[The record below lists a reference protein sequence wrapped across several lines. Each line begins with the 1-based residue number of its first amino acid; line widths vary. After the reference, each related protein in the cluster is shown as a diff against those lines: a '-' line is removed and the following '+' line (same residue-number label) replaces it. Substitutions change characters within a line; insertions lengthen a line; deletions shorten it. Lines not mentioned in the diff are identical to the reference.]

1 MSRPGI
7 PDSLGAEALRAKGT
21 RDSARGIRDS
31 GFGTRKAITTIVVLL
46 CALVTSVRA
55 QVSYARLLKAESD
68 PQNWLTYA
76 GSYKSHRYS
85 GLDQI
90 NRRNV
95 SSLKLAWAYQ
105 IQRAGIIETSPLV
118 VDGVMYLS
126 EPPSTV
132 TALDVRSGRPLW
144 TYSPNIPPDVI
155 VIGSPP
161 VNRGVAILDDLV
173 YVGTV
178 HGHLIALDSKSGT
191 VRWDIVVGDN
201 KQGYYLTLAPL
212 ALDGKVVVGV
222 SGAETGIRGF
232 VDAYDAKTG
241 KLAWRTYTIPAPGEP
256 GFETWGKGS
265 GWQTGGGSTWLT
277 GSFDPELNLLYWATG
292 NPAPDWNADN
302 RPGDNLYTDAVLAID
317 PSNGKIKWH
326 FQFTPEDV
334 HDWDSNETMV
344 LFEAQIGGRE
354 RKLLA
359 QANRNGFYYVLDRA
373 TGEFVTGAPYAKQ
386 TWADGLDAKGRPIRK
401 KGIAPSLEGT
411 LVFPNIQGASNWFS
425 PSYSPQTKLFYQAAR
440 EMGTI
445 YYKGAAVYKPG
456 TAFTGGGGRYV
467 NGDDASGAIR
477 ALDATTG
484 KTKWEFPLLS
494 PGWTSLLS
502 TAGGLVFG
510 GSEEGN
516 FFALDAET
524 GKPLWDTQIGGAV
537 RGIPMSY
544 GVDGK
549 QYVAIAAGFTLFV
562 FAL

>member
-1 MSRPGI
+1 
-7 PDSLGAEALRAKGT
+7 
-21 RDSARGIRDS
+21 
-31 GFGTRKAITTIVVLL
+31 L
-46 CALVTSVRA
+46 CAFVTSAQA
-55 QVSYARLLKAESD
+55 QVPYERLLKAESD
-68 PQNWLTYA
+68 PQNWMTYA

-85 GLDQI
+85 ALDQI
-90 NRRNV
+90 NRKNV
-95 SSLKLAWAYQ
+95 ASLKLAWAYQ
-105 IQRAGIIETSPLV
+105 IQRAGIVETSPLV
-118 VDGVMYLS
+118 VDGVMYLT

-191 VRWDIVVGDN
+191 VRWDITVGDN
-201 KQGYYLTLAPL
+201 KSGYYLTLAPL
-212 ALDGKVVVGV
+212 ALDGKIVVGV

-232 VDAYDAKTG
+232 IDAYDAKTG

-256 GFETWGKGS
+256 GFETWGKGN

-277 GSFDPELNLLYWATG
+277 GSFDPELHLLYWATG

-302 RPGDNLYTDAVLAID
+302 RPGDNLYTDSVLALD
-317 PSNGKIKWH
+317 PSTGKIRWH

-334 HDWDSNETMV
+334 HDWDSNETMI

-373 TGEFVTGAPYAKQ
+373 TGEFLTGVPYAKQ
-386 TWADGLDAKGRPIRK
+386 TWAEGLDAKGRPIRK

-411 LVFPNIQGASNWFS
+411 LVFPNIGGAANWFS

-445 YYKGAAVYKPG
+445 YFKGAAEYKPG
-456 TAFTGGGGRYV
+456 TAFTGGGGRHV
-467 NGDDASGAIR
+467 QGDDASGAIR

-494 PGWTSLLS
+494 PGYTSLLS

-537 RGIPMSY
+537 RGIPISY
-544 GVDGK
+544 AVDGK
-549 QYVAIAAGFTLFV
+549 QYIAIAAGFTLFV
-562 FAL
+562 FSL

>member
-1 MSRPGI
+1 MT
-7 PDSLGAEALRAKGT
+7 T
-21 RDSARGIRDS
+21 R
-31 GFGTRKAITTIVVLL
+31 ITTLALL
-46 CALVTSVRA
+46 CCALVTSAQA
-55 QVSYARLLKAESD
+55 QVPYDRLLKAESD
-68 PQNWLTYA
+68 PQNWMTYA

-85 GLDQI
+85 ALDQI
-90 NRRNV
+90 NRKNV
-95 SSLKLAWAYQ
+95 ASLKLAWAYQ
-105 IQRAGIIETSPLV
+105 IQRAGIVETSPLV
-118 VDGVMYLS
+118 VDGVMYMT

-161 VNRGVAILDDLV
+161 VNRGVAILDDSV

-178 HGHLIALDSKSGT
+178 HGHLIALDSKSGV
-191 VRWDIVVGDN
+191 VRWDITVGDN
-201 KQGYYLTLAPL
+201 KSGYYLTLAPL
-212 ALDGKVVVGV
+212 AIDGKIVVGV

-232 VDAYDAKTG
+232 IDAYDAKTG

-256 GFETWGKGS
+256 GFETWGKGN

-302 RPGDNLYTDAVLAID
+302 RPGDNLYTDSVLALD

-334 HDWDSNETMV
+334 HDWDANETLV

-373 TGEFVTGAPYAKQ
+373 TGEFLTGVPYAKQ

-401 KGIAPSLEGT
+401 TGIAPSLEGT
-411 LVFPNIQGASNWFS
+411 LVFPNIGGAANWFS

-440 EMGTI
+440 EMGTV
-445 YYKGAAVYKPG
+445 YFKGAAEYKPG
-456 TAFTGGGGRYV
+456 TAFTGGGGRDRKSV
-467 NGDDASGAIR
+467 
-477 ALDATTG
+477 
-484 KTKWEFPLLS
+484 
-494 PGWTSLLS
+494 
-502 TAGGLVFG
+502 V
-510 GSEEGN
+510 
-516 FFALDAET
+516 
-524 GKPLWDTQIGGAV
+524 
-537 RGIPMSY
+537 
-544 GVDGK
+544 
-549 QYVAIAAGFTLFV
+549 
-562 FAL
+562 